1 MTLRT
6 KIAVVAA
13 TLFLGGCQEL
23 PGYFASDTTLARAG
37 GSELKMRDVESVVP
51 KGVTGEDSAAFMKV
65 YIDRWVRKQLKLQEA
80 EILFSASADDI
91 DKMVEEYRQALL
103 IRKLD
108 QHYVDRSIDT
118 TFTENEIAAYYNAHK
133 ADFRLDR
140 TLVKGRIVQFGE
152 GYRQARKLRE
162 LMGTKSEAR
171 QQDFR
176 DICAKNDFTVTDFS
190 DQWVD
195 FPEFL
200 SYLPTLR
207 SQNYDPVLA
216 STAVQEMRDSHSHYY
231 FQIDAVRREGEPIPL
246 ERLRGTI
253 RRILFNQRQSEIIRS
268 HEEELYN
275 RACEGG
281 SIKIFENENTN
292 ERKRIMLKKGMLGAA
307 FALLVAGAGAFAQKQ
322 QVMLDKVVAVVG
334 SSSILHSE
342 VAEYARQLTAQR
354 RAEGYTSDR
363 DPMNE
368 ALEALMT
375 QKLLFNQAQID
386 SVKINA
392 GDIATH
398 VEQQIQNMIET
409 EGSIPKLEAKH
420 HMAIFSIRENMR
432 QRYEEQSYASSMQS
446 EVVSKVSVIPG
457 EVEHFYKSIDK
468 DSLPT
473 VAEQYVYAQI
483 TRFPKSITQ
492 AKQRTRERL
501 LDMRERIITGKA
513 KFENLA
519 RMYSQDPGTMMRG
532 GEMDPTE
539 LNGLEAPFAD
549 ALENMKPGQ
558 ISEVVETRYGQHII
572 QLLDKRGSLY
582 HFRHILLRPVYT
594 MDELNEGVV
603 FLDSIANQIRKDSL
617 SFDKAALQFSDDA
630 TSKMNGGIVSNHDI
644 LERFNAFEAKLT
656 VTKFLREDFAHFG
669 ALDDYNALIR
679 LKPGEI
685 SPAFLTEDI
694 MGNQLAKIVKLVE
707 IIPTHVASLN
717 EDYLRLE
724 EMALNAKQERVFK
737 EWLTKKIDAMYVYI
751 APEFRDG
758 EFENKSWVK

>member
-216 STAVQEMRDSHSHYY
+216 STAV
-231 FQIDAVRREGEPIPL
+231 RREGEPIPL

-292 ERKRIMLKKGMLGAA
+292 
-307 FALLVAGAGAFAQKQ
+307 
-322 QVMLDKVVAVVG
+322 DK
-334 SSSILHSE
+334 E
-342 VAEYARQLTAQR
+342 
-354 RAEGYTSDR
+354 
-363 DPMNE
+363 
-368 ALEALMT
+368 
-375 QKLLFNQAQID
+375 
-386 SVKINA
+386 
-392 GDIATH
+392 
-398 VEQQIQNMIET
+398 
-409 EGSIPKLEAKH
+409 
-420 HMAIFSIRENMR
+420 
-432 QRYEEQSYASSMQS
+432 
-446 EVVSKVSVIPG
+446 
-457 EVEHFYKSIDK
+457 
-468 DSLPT
+468 
-473 VAEQYVYAQI
+473 
-483 TRFPKSITQ
+483 
-492 AKQRTRERL
+492 
-501 LDMRERIITGKA
+501 
-513 KFENLA
+513 
-519 RMYSQDPGTMMRG
+519 
-532 GEMDPTE
+532 
-539 LNGLEAPFAD
+539 
-549 ALENMKPGQ
+549 
-558 ISEVVETRYGQHII
+558 
-572 QLLDKRGSLY
+572 
-582 HFRHILLRPVYT
+582 
-594 MDELNEGVV
+594 
-603 FLDSIANQIRKDSL
+603 
-617 SFDKAALQFSDDA
+617 
-630 TSKMNGGIVSNHDI
+630 
-644 LERFNAFEAKLT
+644 
-656 VTKFLREDFAHFG
+656 
-669 ALDDYNALIR
+669 
-679 LKPGEI
+679 
-685 SPAFLTEDI
+685 
-694 MGNQLAKIVKLVE
+694 
-707 IIPTHVASLN
+707 
-717 EDYLRLE
+717 
-724 EMALNAKQERVFK
+724 K
-737 EWLTKKIDAMYVYI
+737 E
-751 APEFRDG
+751 
-758 EFENKSWVK
+758 